1 MSLLSFALVLT
12 AALGV
17 GSAAPPFALNG
28 GAFGEAATGRLPGG
42 PTVIAFLDFTE
53 ESSAACAGAC
63 PSRSQADAVRSLW
76 VSSKA
81 DGLRAV
87 LVDAA
92 PTVHGRTAA
101 LPELAARVHAWG
113 LEEFPVVQDGE
124 SAALAR
130 RYGVTSTPCVFLVD
144 GQGIVRARWDLF
156 VPVSDLALRLEE
168 VRARR

>member
-1 MSLLSFALVLT
+1 MPSRPGGEAPVSLLSFAMLLT

-17 GSAAPPFALNG
+17 GSAAPPFLLNG
-28 GAFGEAATGRLPGG
+28 GELGEAATGRRPGG

-53 ESSAACAGAC
+53 ESGPVCGAC

-76 VSSKA
+76 VSSRS

-92 PTVHGRTAA
+92 PTVHGRVAA
-101 LPELAARVHAWG
+101 LAELAARVRAWG

-124 SAALAR
+124 VEALAR
-130 RYGVTSTPCVFLVD
+130 RYDVTSTPCVFLLD
-144 GQGIVRARWDLF
+144 GDGIVRGRWDRL
-156 VPVSDLALRLEE
+156 VPVSELA
-168 VRARR
+168 A